1 MTFQEELK
9 ELLSEELRVCKELLD
24 ITFKKTDILVE
35 GEIGKLSKITMEEE
49 KLINKIGNLEESRQ
63 NLIDEWGMDISMP
76 LSDIIP
82 KIPEGSEEVEEIAMK
97 LSKILEEIGIRNQL
111 NAQLL
116 KDSIEWI
123 DFNVNLLT
131 TTNTSTTYKK
141 DDKEKKNINSQLFDR
156 KV

>member
-9 ELLSEELRVCKELLD
+9 ALLSEEVKVCKKLLD

-35 GEIGKLSKITMEEE
+35 GEIEKLAKVTIEEE
-49 KLINKIGNLEESRQ
+49 KLINKVGNLEESRQ
-63 NLIDEWGMDISMP
+63 NLIDEWGMDISIP
-76 LSDIIP
+76 LSKIIA
-82 KIPEGSEEVEEIAMK
+82 KIPEGSGKIEEIAIG
-97 LSKILEEIGIRNQL
+97 LSKVLEEIGVRNQL

-116 KDSIEWI
+116 KDSIDWI

-131 TTNTSTTYKK
+131 TTNIPTTYKK
-141 DDKEKKNINSQLFDR
+141 DDKGKKNINNSLFDR